1 MELRLSIELLPQ
13 DAALGADSPSVCVYM
28 DALHGREIDQQA
40 LIDSGVSRHVVAAAA
55 NGDLEVECP
64 GELDRIDEVGNAA
77 TAGDEGR
84 VFVDEAVV
92 DPAEIVVVRISG
104 SEQSSRKRL
113 RGVIYGFSKY

>member
-1 MELRLSIELLPQ
+1 
-13 DAALGADSPSVCVYM
+13 
-28 DALHGREIDQQA
+28 
-40 LIDSGVSRHVVAAAA
+40 VAAAT

-92 DPAEIVVVRISG
+92 DPAEIVVVRIRG